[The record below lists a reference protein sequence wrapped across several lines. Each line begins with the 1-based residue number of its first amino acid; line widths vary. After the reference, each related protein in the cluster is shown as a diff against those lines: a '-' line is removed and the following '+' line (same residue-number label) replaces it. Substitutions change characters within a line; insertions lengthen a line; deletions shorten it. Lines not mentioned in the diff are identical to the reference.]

1 MNISTLKNRVTAEHA
16 LLLFFLAVGLFF
28 LIESRHLS
36 ERGAV
41 FPQFTAAATV
51 IGSLLLLF
59 RSYLPWPLSVFVQE
73 TEGVLEDTVDDEMIE
88 EIEQKSEQESK
99 KTVRQETADTEE
111 LDTSVETEESTDDQA
126 AEVET
131 RYVEIAGYEIHG
143 ALFTVLA
150 SIGFIALGYL
160 IGLLWAAP
168 VFVAGYLTALERPKR
183 DVAIL
188 TVVAF
193 IVAFSF
199 YAVIGLDID
208 GGLLFEPPG
217 LTVFAPELL
226 MGWGQ

>member
-16 LLLFFLAVGLFF
+16 LLLFFLVVGLFF

-51 IGSLLLLF
+51 VGSLLLLF
-59 RSYLPWPLSVFVQE
+59 RSYLPWPLSVFVHE
-73 TEGVLEDTVDDEMIE
+73 KEGVLEDTVDDEMLE
-88 EIEQKSEQESK
+88 EIEQKSDQEAKKAIEQEK
-99 KTVRQETADTEE
+99 ADTEE
-111 LDTSVETEESTDDQA
+111 LDETDEETDDSDP
-126 AEVET
+126 EVET

-150 SIGFIALGYL
+150 SVGFIALGYL
-160 IGLLWAAP
+160 VGLLYAAP
-168 VFVAGYLTALERPKR
+168 IFVAGYLAALERPKR
-183 DVAIL
+183 DIAIL

-193 IVAFSF
+193 VVAFSF

-208 GGLLFEPPG
+208 GGLLFEPPWA
-217 LTVFAPELL
+217 TAFAPELL
-226 MGWGQ
+226 TGWIR